1 MNVKFTNVKIDGNFV
16 EMPSDVVTYE
26 LNEKTKLY
34 CTVLTKAG
42 ISLYMYYVRVR
53 NGHEEYYGDARR
65 IPQWVFNG
73 KKTILP
79 HIK

>member
-1 MNVKFTNVKIDGNFV
+1 MNVNFTNVKINGNFV
-16 EMPSDVVTYE
+16 QMQSDVVTYE
-26 LNEKTKLY
+26 FNQNTKLY
-34 CTVLTKAG
+34 CTALTKAG

-53 NGHEEYYGDARR
+53 NGHEEYYGDASH